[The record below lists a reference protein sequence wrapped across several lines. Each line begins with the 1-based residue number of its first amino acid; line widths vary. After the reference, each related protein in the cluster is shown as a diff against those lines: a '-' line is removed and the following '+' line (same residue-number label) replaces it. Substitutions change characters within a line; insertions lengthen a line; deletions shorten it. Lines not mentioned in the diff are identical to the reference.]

1 MRGRRIAVLLGLSAL
16 AMGAGAIAK
25 PAAPK
30 LYRGVSRPAMIEA
43 VKTSPL
49 KPIDYFEIYCDTDT
63 PIGAWLAQ
71 LTSTEA
77 KRVDWTAGRCE
88 LTNKLNPIDA
98 GGSYCVQATI
108 RLKRPASRSDVPELE
123 FYLEAPKGGK
133 PGEIYAFRDVFIT
146 EGDLDY
152 ERERHVFQQQW
163 RERFKDAPPPPCED
177 E

>member
-1 MRGRRIAVLLGLSAL
+1 MRGRRIAVLLGLVAV
-16 AMGAGAIAK
+16 AAGAGAIAK
-25 PAAPK
+25 SSQPD
-30 LYRGVSRPAMIEA
+30 LFRGVSRGAMIEA

-49 KPIDYFEIYCDTDT
+49 KPIDYFETYCDTDT
-63 PIGAWLAQ
+63 TIGEWLTQ

-77 KRVDWTAGRCE
+77 NGVAWSAGRCE
-88 LTNKLNPIDA
+88 LTNKLNPIDS

-108 RLKRPASRSDVPELE
+108 RLKRPTSKNDTPELE
-123 FYLEAPKGGK
+123 FYLEAPKRGK
-133 PGEIYAFRDVFIT
+133 PGEVYAFRDVFIT